1 MSSEFFKSPALS
13 TGVSYDGGKAILA
26 SFRWGR
32 TGLGGDAPWVRGQS
46 GKADFPLQMV
56 TPGLKGS
63 VTASVS
69 SHRRRLGWGRG

>member
-26 SFRWGR
+26 SFHWGR
-32 TGLGGDAPWVRGQS
+32 AGLEGDAPWVRGQP

-69 SHRRRLGWGRG
+69 SPRRRLGWGRG